1 MMGGGGGQRAA
12 GAFIMARGTDASS
25 RLLRNRLSQVR
36 SPPWRKDIGRGA
48 LLHRGRRYKPSG
60 RRPVCCL
67 VWSFVEASLLHGR
80 RSYTKSSLVR
90 LHGTHPGLAA
100 VFATSGSRGRAV
112 SWLLSGQGK
121 GCPSRGGPNVSSGRA
136 P

>member
-48 LLHRGRRYKPSG
+48 LLPRGRRYKPSG

-67 VWSFVEASLLHGR
+67 VWSFVEAALLHGR
-80 RSYTKSSLVR
+80 RSHSRPSLVQ
-90 LHGTHPGLAA
+90 LHGTHPIPTLLLSST
-100 VFATSGSRGRAV
+100 TSGSRGQAV
-112 SWLLSGQGK
+112 PWPLFGQGK
-121 GCPSRGGPNVSSGRA
+121 GRPSRGGPSA
-136 P
+136 Y

>member
-36 SPPWRKDIGRGA
+36 SPPWRKDVGRGA
-48 LLHRGRRYKPSG
+48 LLPRGRRYKPSG

-67 VWSFVEASLLHGR
+67 VWSFVEAALLHGR
-80 RSYTKSSLVR
+80 RSYTKPSLVR
-90 LHGTHPGLAA
+90 LHGTHPDFAA
-100 VFATSGSRGRAV
+100 VLGLGAGSRLVA
-112 SWLLSGQGK
+112 LE
-121 GCPSRGGPNVSSGRA
+121 A
-136 P
+136 